1 MASRER
7 LLAEKLF
14 YISQTQITV
23 RDNEKLT
30 DHNVALEGKVN
41 ELKLENEHLRE
52 QVKAT
57 PTRKT
62 ENEVLKA
69 ENERLKRELADSR
82 KRTDEMREQQ
92 EISRKAAEEQEL
104 EMEALKEKYAALSA
118 MESDLKQQAAEY
130 GQLLGHQNHNQKI
143 KYMVKLKGENAEL
156 KTKVTRLEREL
167 AMARRKS
174 AMPSTGTAGGTGR
187 NKKKEL

>member
-1 MASRER
+1 MASRDK

-14 YISQTQITV
+14 YISQAQITV

-30 DHNVALEGKVN
+30 DHNVALEGRVN
-41 ELKLENEHLRE
+41 ELKLENEKLRDE
-52 QVKAT
+52 VKAT

-69 ENERLKRELADSR
+69 ENKRLRAELAEFR

-92 EISRKAAEEQEL
+92 EISRKAAEDREL
-104 EMEALKEKYAALSA
+104 EMEKLKEKYEALSA

-167 AMARRKS
+167 VMARRKS
-174 AMPSTGTAGGTGR
+174 AMPSTVTGGGTGR
-187 NKKKEL
+187 NK